1 MLSYTPD
8 KLFSKEEWFS
18 VVQIARYFSRLSAL
32 KKADLLNGVVNA
44 SLEDEYK
51 IKYVNKAEA
60 MEKRLQ
66 IGIDWTLDV
75 VFVVH
80 DSLASVLREK
90 EQKKHVLTLKLYD
103 KNKCEPFISR

>member
-1 MLSYTPD
+1 
-8 KLFSKEEWFS
+8 
-18 VVQIARYFSRLSAL
+18 
-32 KKADLLNGVVNA
+32 
-44 SLEDEYK
+44 
-51 IKYVNKAEA
+51 

-75 VFVVH
+75 VFLVH

-90 EQKKHVLTLKLYD
+90 ERKKHVLTLKLYD

>member
-1 MLSYTPD
+1 M
-8 KLFSKEEWFS
+8 
-18 VVQIARYFSRLSAL
+18 
-32 KKADLLNGVVNA
+32 
-44 SLEDEYK
+44 EDEYK
-51 IKYVNKAEA
+51 IRYVNKAEA

-90 EQKKHVLTLKLYD
+90 ERKKHVLTLKLYD
-103 KNKCEPFISR
+103 KNKWNLSYPDKSQPHSSRLFAKATIITLIE

>member
-1 MLSYTPD
+1 M
-8 KLFSKEEWFS
+8 
-18 VVQIARYFSRLSAL
+18 
-32 KKADLLNGVVNA
+32 
-44 SLEDEYK
+44 EDEYK
-51 IKYVNKAEA
+51 IRYVNKAEA

-80 DSLASVLREK
+80 DNLASVLREK
-90 EQKKHVLTLKLYD
+90 ERKKHVLTLKLYD